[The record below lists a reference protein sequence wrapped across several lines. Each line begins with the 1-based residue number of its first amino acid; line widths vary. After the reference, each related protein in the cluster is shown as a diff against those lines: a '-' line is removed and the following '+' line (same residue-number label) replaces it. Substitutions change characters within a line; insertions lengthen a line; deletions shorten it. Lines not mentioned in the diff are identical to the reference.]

1 MGGMLTDT
9 LAGTPGDTPAG
20 APAGTG
26 GDTRPV
32 ADGQEHHPFIA
43 FYNRFFERYTF
54 TEFVFDVLD
63 AYRLADG
70 DATHISAR
78 LSSNATSATELSE
91 MLVGAITRAE
101 PTPAQNGCTPK
112 LFREALN
119 CFLADTV
126 RSGHREALFSIRMG
140 GISTRTIRNWK
151 KDGNIYSARSSKTFN
166 GLFDRLLPSGVPID
180 RKRLAWLWLAE
191 RLKLNDAE
199 TNRFLKNCMGEQST
213 YALDLYEVVL
223 RAAINANSRTT
234 IPLWKFFDA
243 VNFCLMLQEE
253 VISGASEWRIGRNR
267 VLEALR
273 RSSDG
278 DARDLADKLSLI
290 YEDVVG
296 YLGALSN
303 ESASLRPLQEV
314 VVTQMIEE
322 RYLMSFESTF
332 THENIG
338 KPDNT
343 ERALQDLK
351 AQIAQW
357 TRDSKP
363 YLQAAYLSGLL
374 TVVKLLIDFAVSNAK
389 TDGKQ
394 DIFKLFYFN
403 SSRAVTPI
411 APLEKE
417 VEEEGAFPENIAEMT
432 SILTYEEGEAFE
444 RFAREKCL
452 IYFERMLDAPTRISR
467 RHLIEFYLLTRL
479 QHAKQQELDF
489 ILARH
494 RFRELGE
501 GDEMLLHFFDTC
513 AKNPPKTS
521 EHFAQALATFKGR
534 LCRPRRLPHGE
545 QPALDWP
552 VQEKLFRWKY
562 GCTRNGV

>member
-1 MGGMLTDT
+1 MEGMPV
-9 LAGTPGDTPAG
+9 GTRPVGDIG
-20 APAGTG
+20 DMPAGT
-26 GDTRPV
+26 RPV
-32 ADGQEHHPFIA
+32 GDGQEHHPFIE

-70 DATHISAR
+70 YVANISAR
-78 LSSNATSATELSE
+78 LSANDASATELGE
-91 MLVGAITRAE
+91 MLVGIIAKADSTR
-101 PTPAQNGCTPK
+101 PQNGCSPQ
-112 LFREALN
+112 LFCEALN
-119 CFLADTV
+119 CFLADKV
-126 RSGHREALFSIRMG
+126 RNSHREALFSIRMG

-151 KDGNIYSARSSKTFN
+151 KDGNIYSASSSKTFN

-191 RLKLNDAE
+191 RLKLTDAE

-223 RAAINANSRTT
+223 RAAINANSRATT
-234 IPLWKFFDA
+234 PLWKFFDA
-243 VNFCLMLQEE
+243 VNFCLILQEE

-296 YLGALSN
+296 YLGALSDK
-303 ESASLRPLQEV
+303 SADPRPLQET

-322 RYLMSFESTF
+322 RYLISFKTAF
-332 THENIG
+332 THESSW
-338 KPDNT
+338 KPDNAEQT
-343 ERALQDLK
+343 LQDLK
-351 AQIAQW
+351 AQITQW

-374 TVVKLLIDFAVSNAK
+374 TVVKLLIDFAVNNAK
-389 TDGKQ
+389 ADGKQ
-394 DIFKLFYFN
+394 DIFKLFYFT
-403 SSRAVTPI
+403 SSRAVTPP
-411 APLEKE
+411 ASLEKG
-417 VEEEGAFPENIAEMT
+417 VEEKDSFPEGIAEMT
-432 SILTYEEGEAFE
+432 SILTYEEGEALE

-452 IYFERMLDAPTRISR
+452 IYFERMLDLPTRISR
-467 RHLIEFYLLTRL
+467 RHLIEFYLLTRM
-479 QHAKQQELDF
+479 QHSKQQELDF

-501 GDEMLLHFFDTC
+501 GDEMLLHFFDAC
-513 AKNPPKTS
+513 ARNPPKTS
-521 EHFAQALATFKGR
+521 EHFAKALATFKGR
-534 LCRPRRLPHGE
+534 LYRSHHLPHGE

-562 GCTRNGV
+562 CRKD